1 MQYENV
7 VLVIHLI
14 LALTLIGTVLLQR
27 SEGGGLGMGGSGG
40 ATGSRPAPT
49 AMGKV
54 TWILALCFIATS
66 IALTIIAAENAAGA
80 SVVDRLQDAPVSEPA
95 APATPGLGNDLLP
108 PPANDASLTPG
119 ATDAA
124 PAATAP
130 ADATVPAPDAAAPD
144 TTPAPDA
151 PAAETPA
158 TEAPAATAP
167 ANTAPTEAAPADT
180 APAATAPS
188 DTAPSETAPADAAPA
203 DAAPAADAPAAGDTA
218 PAPAGN

>member
-1 MQYENV
+1 MENV

-144 TTPAPDA
+144 TTPDA

>member
-144 TTPAPDA
+144 TTPDA

-167 ANTAPTEAAPADT
+167 ANTAPTEAAPANT

-188 DTAPSETAPADAAPA
+188 DTAPADAAPA